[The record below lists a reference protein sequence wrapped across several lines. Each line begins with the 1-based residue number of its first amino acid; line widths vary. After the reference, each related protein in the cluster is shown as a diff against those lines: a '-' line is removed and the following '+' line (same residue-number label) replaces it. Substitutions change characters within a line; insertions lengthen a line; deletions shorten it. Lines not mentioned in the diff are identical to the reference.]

1 MPEHETTDHYKSH
14 AVYFTIEDL
23 AEILDVPVDK
33 LMVNHVDTAPNKPE
47 MAVRVNLRQG
57 F

>member
-1 MPEHETTDHYKSH
+1 MPAHEPTDPYQSH
-14 AVYFTIEDL
+14 AIYVTIEDL
-23 AEILDVPVDK
+23 AEILGVPADK
-33 LMVNHVDTAPNKPE
+33 LGANHVDTAPNKPE